1 MEVENYPKWKD
12 TKGRVITPKSE
23 DQKSSSKK
31 KDVSGV
37 AALSPNQHMIFM
49 KKTWLIDL
57 NH

>member
-1 MEVENYPKWKD
+1 MIMG
-12 TKGRVITPKSE
+12 GRVITPKSE

-37 AALSPNQHMIFM
+37 AALSPNQHIDFM
-49 KKTWLIDL
+49 EKMWLKDL